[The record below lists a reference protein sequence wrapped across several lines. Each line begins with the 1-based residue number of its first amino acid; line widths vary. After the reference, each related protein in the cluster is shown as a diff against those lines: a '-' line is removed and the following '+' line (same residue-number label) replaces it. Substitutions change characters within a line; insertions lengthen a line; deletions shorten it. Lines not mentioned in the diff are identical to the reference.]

1 MDGKFDALMKPVSEN
16 KEIQAW
22 WYFFLRTCMHDDESR
37 PHFVALM
44 QSLQGTH
51 KGKFSVPSTPKD
63 TQAQLHYLM
72 DNFEAMIFDNLG
84 TI

>member
-16 KEIQAW
+16 KEIQTW
-22 WYFFLRTCMHDDESR
+22 WHFFLRTCMHDDESR
-37 PHFVALM
+37 THFVALM
-44 QSLQGTH
+44 KSLQGTDQ
-51 KGKFSVPSTPKD
+51 GLFSIRPSKKD
-63 TQAQLHYLM
+63 VEAQMHYLM

>member
-22 WYFFLRTCMHDDESR
+22 WHFFLRTCMHDDESR
-37 PHFVALM
+37 THFVALM
-44 QSLQGTH
+44 KSLQGTNQ
-51 KGKFSVPSTPKD
+51 GLFSIRPSKKD
-63 TQAQLHYLM
+63 VEAQMHYLM